1 MMDRLELALLLA
13 LFLGSLLVA
22 VWVAHPAEAAGPAI
36 PLGLESA
43 TAMEAEPGR
52 GAEASAASVAS
63 QRSWLPSFDGFDAAG
78 FGLLPDVVPIWSPS
92 RD

>member
-13 LFLGSLLVA
+13 LFLGSLSVA
-22 VWVAHPAEAAGPAI
+22 AWVARPAELVEPAA

-43 TAMEAEPGR
+43 TVTAMEAEPAR
-52 GAEASAASVAS
+52 STEAGAAS